1 MENVKLDEGNLG
13 MNQAIEVLEKTDLV
27 YCTKCG
33 FKNED
38 DAEVCVKCG
47 ASLQMSRAGRRRRSD
62 DECFGFRERDWEGEC
77 FGLRHSGSIVGL
89 IFGIMIVLI
98 GASIILGTPF
108 WVSLGAFLI
117 IAFGLLIIL
126 GVLFGKRRRY

>member
-1 MENVKLDEGNLG
+1 MDEGNLG
-13 MNQAIEVLEKTDLV
+13 MNQTIEVLEKIDLV

-38 DAEVCVKCG
+38 DAKMCAKCG
-47 ASLQMSRAGRRRRSD
+47 ARLQMSRAERKYRSD

-98 GASIILGTPF
+98 GVSIILGTPL
-108 WVSLGAFLI
+108 WVTVGSFLI

-126 GVLFGKRRRY
+126 GVLFGTRRRY